1 MPSAL
6 CLPFLPKMSVGLYPW
21 RQCATSVLEGH
32 APHPE
37 WLKRIHY
44 FLTIQKRS
52 KKPELIKKP
61 APSPPLWIQTPQSW
75 GSFFPS
81 FLGGKLGVSEVLL
94 TPHGH
99 THSSQPL
106 SGPEVCLST
115 SKIQPFPTIDTCSG
129 KDHSWS
135 SSGLFSLRN
144 GKSNGWLPWTTA
156 RSAGLFFLNLS

>member
-1 MPSAL
+1 MSPFPAKDVGGD
-6 CLPFLPKMSVGLYPW
+6 LPLETMCHFNSWRPRPTSRMTKRDSLLP
-21 RQCATSVLEGH
+21 H
-32 APHPE
+32 HPE
-37 WLKRIHY
+37 KV
-44 FLTIQKRS
+44 
-52 KKPELIKKP
+52 KKPELIKKA

-81 FLGGKLGVSEVLL
+81 FLGGKLGVSEVHL

-135 SSGLFSLRN
+135 SSRLFSLRN

-156 RSAGLFFLNLS
+156 RSAGLSFLNLS